1 MGFCICS
8 IEWFWYFV
16 MYVKYLNC
24 FSEDETYICM
34 FLLES
39 YNVKYNI
46 EIVCCNICNN

>member
-1 MGFCICS
+1 M
-8 IEWFWYFV
+8 
-16 MYVKYLNC
+16 LNIC

-39 YNVKYNI
+39 YDVKYNI